1 MLGGYATGTLTGE
14 ERRALFETALEDQQL
29 FDALAQEQP
38 LRDLLRDPAVKAQ
51 LLAALGEAP
60 ATWRQRAARWM
71 WGHAVGLAAVA
82 CFVTLC
88 GYMARQVHFTPPRVV
103 VVATQPNR
111 VDVNGSLPPEPARPR
126 RIFDLESVNK
136 AAAHPPAML
145 MPPPFKPTQG
155 PAPPF
160 ERAFVVGRPEI
171 PRPLA
176 ATALV
181 RAGPLAAGQL
191 GQARGGRGG
200 GGGGP
205 VGVGGVLPAEQAAGG
220 AMSAMAVR
228 PNMAAPAPAPL
239 PQAQADASSAPAAKV
254 TAKIDP
260 ALLAL
265 VQRMRTGET
274 NVRIT
279 LTDAPADSLEQLR
292 KAGFTVAGQEGN
304 ELTGHIAVEKLD
316 AVAQLAFVVH
326 IASQ

>member
-1 MLGGYATGTLTGE
+1 MSRDQVRKMLGGYATGTLTGE

-29 FDALAQEQP
+29 FDALAQEQS

-103 VVATQPNR
+103 VVATQPTT
-111 VDVNGSLPPEPARPR
+111 VYVNGSLPPGPARPQ
-126 RIFDLESVNK
+126 RIFDLESVKK
-136 AAAHPPAML
+136 AAAHPPAMP
-145 MPPPFKPTQG
+145 MPPSFKPTSG
-155 PAPPF
+155 PAPAF
-160 ERAFVVGRPEI
+160 ERAFVVGRPEL
-171 PRPLA
+171 PQSLA

-181 RAGPLAAGQL
+181 RAGPVVAGQL

-205 VGVGGVLPAEQAAGG
+205 VGVAALVATPDVAVPAPVALLRAQAAGTTV
-220 AMSAMAVR
+220 S
-228 PNMAAPAPAPL
+228 
-239 PQAQADASSAPAAKV
+239 AAKG

-260 ALLAL
+260 SLLAL
-265 VQRMRTGET
+265 VQGMGSGEAP
-274 NVRIT
+274 VRIT
-279 LTDAPADSLEQLR
+279 LTDAPADALDQLR
-292 KAGFTVAGQEGN
+292 KAGFTIASQEGN

-316 AVAQLAFVVH
+316 AVAQLAFVIR
-326 IASQ
+326 IAPQ